1 MTTIIAIQGDNFALL
16 CCDSRIADVDDTGGS
31 VTQVN
36 TLKEGTSKVA
46 FNGKYILGAAGDLR
60 AINLLHHAFVPPPPP
75 AGVKGKKLDQFF
87 TTKFIPALRE
97 CFELQGYATPDK
109 DDKMH
114 IAEHDSLVIAAI
126 CGNVYIV
133 DGDYSW
139 LSEATGI
146 YALGTGSSY
155 ALGALTAL
163 IPKSGLTVQIAK
175 KIALKAMNISSR
187 FDPHTG
193 SPFHTFIQENQ

>member
-36 TLKEGTSKVA
+36 TLREGTSKVA